1 MKTASLSSREAL
13 QATGTLSGTLKK
25 HSLGRRLSHKKLAV
39 KNTIDLRQDANG
51 LYLVASSS
59 SEGDHRVDAA
69 NCSCSCGDDNNRCA
83 PKRRLDQ
90 PFKAWPDKERT
101 ICKHLTQIYLALGM
115 RAAKDAEVSTTQ
127 TTQIQPKRILRHS
140 W

>member
-1 MKTASLSSREAL
+1 M
-13 QATGTLSGTLKK
+13 
-25 HSLGRRLSHKKLAV
+25 
-39 KNTIDLRQDANG
+39 NLRQDSSG
-51 LYLVASSS
+51 FYLIPSSS

-101 ICKHLTQIYLALGM
+101 ICKHLTQIYLEIGM
-115 RAAKDAEVSTTQ
+115 RASQGREVAHSTTQ
-127 TTQIQPKRILRHS
+127 TTTHTQPKRILKHS